1 MEPSRSSK
9 RQMPPRTDI
18 HTGWVSFTEGTI
30 ADIEDSY
37 KYLGIPQVNG
47 NLNEVTRKVAIA
59 KYLQRIRQV
68 LRSQLNGKNKIRAIN
83 SYTLPEIRDSAGIT
97 SWPMEEINTTDV
109 KRKLLTMHEGFHP
122 KSSTLTKHEPQ
133 GR

>member
-1 MEPSRSSK
+1 
-9 RQMPPRTDI
+9 
-18 HTGWVSFTEGTI
+18 EGTI

-37 KYLGIPQVNG
+37 KYLGIPQANG
-47 NLNEVTRKVAIA
+47 NLDEVTRKGATA

-68 LRSQLNGKNKIRAIN
+68 LRNQLNGKNKIRAIN

-97 SWPMEEINTTDV
+97 SWPMEEINTTDF
-109 KRKLLTMHEGFHP
+109 KTRKLLTMHEGFHP

-133 GR
+133 ESFG